1 MSCSNESLPGLLVYV
16 SLPSRFGWHVTA
28 RADGLSVVEVHA
40 RTREVAEE
48 DATTT
53 LTRLACAR
61 ARLGRPVDLSTYGIA
76 AEVGA

>member
-1 MSCSNESLPGLLVYV
+1 M
-16 SLPSRFGWHVTA
+16 
-28 RADGLSVVEVHA
+28 VEVHA